1 MKTKNVL
8 LEFGLTSRQADIYLI
23 LRSKGSQT
31 MLELSKASGIPRAT
45 LYGEI
50 ERMKRLAV
58 VGAVTK
64 NRRQFLEAKEPDS
77 LLHQLKARLASF
89 EASLPILEAIAP
101 IALEGS
107 KFEYFVGYEES
118 KQAQKKFYRSLEIDK
133 VSFVK
138 SFGHPDLAKAFPKF
152 VPLMIEKRRQMGIST
167 QLIVPAGKRREIP
180 HYFDGGGKREMRFMP
195 PRFEFNCNCV
205 IGGTHILFIVTNS
218 DELTVVLMKSK
229 SISGLLSAC
238 HSLIWDLVGETR

>member
-1 MKTKNVL
+1 M
-8 LEFGLTSRQADIYLI
+8 
-23 LRSKGSQT
+23 
-31 MLELSKASGIPRAT
+31 
-45 LYGEI
+45 
-50 ERMKRLAV
+50 
-58 VGAVTK
+58 
-64 NRRQFLEAKEPDS
+64 
-77 LLHQLKARLASF
+77 
-89 EASLPILEAIAP
+89 LEAIAP

-118 KQAQKKFYRSLEIDK
+118 KEAQKKFYKCLEMDK
-133 VSFVK
+133 VSSVR
-138 SFGHPDLAKAFPKF
+138 SFGHSDLAKAFPKF

-167 QLIVPAGKRREIP
+167 QLIVPAGKRKEVP

-218 DELTVVLMKSK
+218 DELTVILMKSK

-238 HSLIWDLVGETR
+238 HSLIWDLVGDNR